1 MIHADRE
8 FPCQDMPHEGTFLI
22 FIEGIIKDLE
32 EIEQLLRKII
42 SVLRVVKRQDYL
54 TRVSDEIKELENL
67 FEMDD
72 NKASR

>member
-1 MIHADRE
+1 
-8 FPCQDMPHEGTFLI
+8 MPHEGTFPI

-67 FEMDD
+67 LEMDE
-72 NKASR
+72 NRASR

>member
-1 MIHADRE
+1 
-8 FPCQDMPHEGTFLI
+8 MPHEGTFLI

-67 FEMDD
+67 FEMDE